1 MLRELTVRNI
11 ALIDSLVVEFS
22 RGLNI
27 LSGETGAGKSIII
40 DSLAFVL
47 GGRADKT
54 LIRFGETEA
63 RVEAEFE
70 DICDAARLK
79 LNEYEI
85 DCDEGVIVSRTMT
98 TDGRNSCRVNGVKVT
113 TSTLREITGAL
124 VDIYG
129 QHENSVLLN
138 TDNHIAIL
146 DGFDLGIQ
154 KAKSVYREKYNELK
168 SIDHALKEYGSLD
181 DITEKISD
189 LAEEIETIEKAKIR
203 IGEESELESRLE
215 TIESGEEILEGLS
228 DARDALF
235 DDDCAIDSVTSAI
248 NALEKIAKYK
258 AEYGECLERL
268 RDIEIDLEDIS
279 TILAK
284 QKADINFDEYELT
297 KVNDRLDLIRNLMME
312 YGGSEESVI
321 VTLKS
326 KKEEY
331 DRLSNAEFDVA
342 ELTDK
347 RKVVAKELIKA
358 SKALTDARK
367 GAIDKFDK
375 AVYAELSEL
384 GMKNTKFKTDIT
396 TSDALSGGSNGA
408 DKVEF
413 MISPNPGQPLK
424 PLSKIVSGGEMSRLM
439 LAVKKITA
447 DIDGVNVMIFDE
459 IDTGIS
465 GAIAS
470 VVANK
475 LYDISVSRQ
484 VLAITH
490 LPQLASMADKHYLIE
505 KSFTDNSTS
514 TKLIELDYD
523 GMVGEIARLSGGK
536 DTDTGI
542 AHARR
547 LKTEADDYKKKLSS
561 KV

>member
-47 GGRADKT
+47 GGRADKS

-85 DCDEGVIVSRTMT
+85 DCDEGVIVSRVMT
-98 TDGRNSCRVNGVKVT
+98 TEGRNSCRVNGVKVT

-138 TDNHIAIL
+138 ADNHIAIL

-154 KAKSVYREKYNELK
+154 KAKSEYRIKYNELK
-168 SIDHALKEYGSLD
+168 SIDHALKEYGSLE
-181 DITEKISD
+181 DITETISD
-189 LAEEIETIEKAKIR
+189 LAEEIEIIEKAKIR
-203 IGEESELESRLE
+203 IGEESELEKRLE
-215 TIESGEEILEGLS
+215 TIESGEEILEGLT

-235 DDDCAIDSVTSAI
+235 DDDCAIDSVTTAVK
-248 NALEKIAKYK
+248 ALEKIAKHK
-258 AEYGECLERL
+258 AEYAECLERL

-279 TILAK
+279 TTLAK
-284 QKADINFDEYELT
+284 QKADVSFDEYELT

-312 YGGSEESVI
+312 YGSSEESVI
-321 VTLKS
+321 DALKS
-326 KKEEY
+326 KKAEY

-342 ELTDK
+342 ELTEK
-347 RKVVAKELIKA
+347 RKSVAKELIKA
-358 SKALTDARK
+358 SKVLTDARK
-367 GAIDKFDK
+367 VAIEKFDK

-384 GMKNTKFKTDIT
+384 GMKNTKFKTEIVT
-396 TSDALSGGSNGA
+396 VEPLKGGSNGA
-408 DKVEF
+408 DKIEF

-424 PLSKIVSGGEMSRLM
+424 PLRKIVSGGEMSRLM

-475 LYDISVSRQ
+475 LFDISVSRQ

-505 KSFTDNSTS
+505 KTFTDDSTS

-542 AHARR
+542 AHASR
-547 LKTEADDYKKKLSS
+547 LKAEADAYKKSFSVNK
-561 KV
+561 